1 MKNHLRNAVE
11 SMKEHYIQK
20 LIQAGMYQASDDSLK
35 SLTLTELEALV
46 ARIKPSKG
54 GTTPP
59 RGKSDVII

>member
-20 LIQAGMYQASDDSLK
+20 LINAGMYQASDDSLQ

-46 ARIKPSKG
+46 TRMKPKQED
-54 GTTPP
+54 TPP
-59 RGKSDVII
+59 RRESDVIL